1 MADTTQSTF
10 DFNPPIGGAVG
21 ELADYETHMSG
32 KDESFTASVA
42 IPFGRG
48 VTSAAA
54 TPNVCALP
62 TDAGTAARFQG
73 IAVRTQAKAS
83 GAGYAVAE
91 EVRVLRTGRVR
102 VYFETA
108 MADLA
113 QPYIRITESAT
124 GAGDTGQFRADSA
137 TGAAIACPGCR
148 VRSRNGVISA
158 AGIGVLELDLEGVK
172 V

>member
-1 MADTTQSTF
+1 MADATQSTF

-21 ELADYETHMSG
+21 EIADYETHMSG
-32 KDESFTASVA
+32 KDESYTGSVA

-62 TDAGTAARFQG
+62 TDAGTGARLCG
-73 IAVRTQAKAS
+73 IAVRTQAKAT
-83 GAGYAVAE
+83 GVGYKAAE
-91 EVRVLRTGRVR
+91 EVRVLRSGRVR

-108 MADLA
+108 MADKA

-124 GAGDTGQFRADSA
+124 GAGDQGQFRADSD
-137 TGAAIACPGCR
+137 TGAAVAARGCI

-158 AGIGVLELDLEGVK
+158 AGIGVLELDLEGVA